1 MYFLCFFLFAAAL
14 AISFSDI
21 KKAYPDRIIPYSEKD
36 NADIYFFTTRF
47 SLTGS
52 LYIRD
57 ADGELLDY
65 SCFMK
70 KR

>member
-1 MYFLCFFLFAAAL
+1 MYFLCFILFVAAL

-21 KKAYPDRIIPYSEKD
+21 KKTYPDRIIPYSEKD
-36 NADIYFFTTRF
+36 NADIYFFTSRL
-47 SLTGS
+47 SLIGS

-57 ADGELLDY
+57 ADGNLSDY
-65 SCFMK
+65 SYFMK

>member
-1 MYFLCFFLFAAAL
+1 MCFLCFILFAAAL

-36 NADIYFFTTRF
+36 NADIYFFTSQLSF
-47 SLTGS
+47 TGS

-57 ADGELLDY
+57 ADGKLLDY
-65 SCFMK
+65 SYFVK